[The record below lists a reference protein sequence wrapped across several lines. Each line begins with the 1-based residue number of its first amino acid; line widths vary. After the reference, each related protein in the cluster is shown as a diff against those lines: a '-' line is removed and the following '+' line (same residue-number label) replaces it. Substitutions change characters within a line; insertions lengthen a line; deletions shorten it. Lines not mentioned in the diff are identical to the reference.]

1 MPESLPACLRLDA
14 TLSALSLHRVQLDIE
29 QPTANLTHLFETN
42 PQLPGVL
49 LYQAGQFVGMIARQ
63 AFFERMSRP
72 YSLELFTR
80 KPLAVVYQFIDVA
93 PLVLPVQLSIQS
105 AAKRVLQ
112 RSDALLYEPLVV
124 ECQPNEYGLLEVHQ
138 LLLAQAQIHDLALMT
153 LQQSQ
158 QALAEEKELAQITLH
173 SIGDAVMTTDQT
185 GRVKSLNPVAESLT
199 GWLAMEAVGL
209 PLAQIFQIVDEDTH
223 QPLVHPVEAVL
234 QQGQTVGLA
243 NHTLLVSRKGQEFAI
258 HHSAAPLWDRQ
269 GKLLG
274 AVLVFRD
281 VTQERSLARQLAWQA
296 HHDLLTGLANRR
308 AFEQQLQTA
317 HSLALTRGQVHTLC
331 YLDLDRFKIIND
343 TCGHLAGDA
352 LLRQVSRLLQQQIR
366 CTDRLARLGGDE
378 FALLLH
384 QCSLAEGLVVAQSVQ
399 QCLQALR
406 FTWEGQCFV
415 IGVSIGLTVIDAN
428 TLNLTSAM
436 HEADTACYWAKKQ
449 GRNQVQVY
457 KQQGAH
463 TVHTSEAHWVNQI
476 TRALAEDRFQLY
488 YQTIAPLVPQPGL
501 TEHYEVLLR
510 LLDTDEQMVTPG
522 TFMPTAERYN
532 LMPEIDRWVIRTLF
546 ASQGPYYRQVW
557 QQCQAQN
564 LPCHCLYAVNLSGA
578 SLNDGNLVP
587 FIRQQ
592 LAQHQIP
599 PQLLCF
605 EITETVAIANL
616 AQATQVIGDLK
627 QLGCRFAL
635 DDFGSGMSS
644 FRYLN
649 ALPVDFLKIDGSFVA
664 AMADNLVASTTVE
677 AIHRIGQVMGLQT
690 IAECVENEAILAKV
704 RAIGVHY
711 AQGFGIAVPQP
722 LVTKLGVKLSHPVT
736 EAAWG

>member
-1 MPESLPACLRLDA
+1 MPESLPSCLRLNA
-14 TLSALSLHRVQLDIE
+14 TLSALSLHCVQLDIE
-29 QPTANLTHLFETN
+29 QPTANLTHIFETN

-72 YSLELFTR
+72 YSLELFAR
-80 KPLAVVYQFIDVA
+80 KPIAVVYQFIDME

-112 RSDALLYEPLVV
+112 RPDALLYEPLVV
-124 ECQPNEYGLLEVHQ
+124 KCQLNEYGLLEVHQ
-138 LLLAQAQIHDLALMT
+138 LLLAQAQIHDLALLT

-158 QALAEEKELAQITLH
+158 QALADEKELAQITLH
-173 SIGDAVMTTDQT
+173 SIGDAVITTDQT
-185 GRVKSLNPVAESLT
+185 ERVKSLNPVAESLT
-199 GWLAMEAVGL
+199 GWLAVEAVGL
-209 PLAQIFQIVDEDTH
+209 PLAQIFQIVHEDTH
-223 QPLVHPVEAVL
+223 RSLVHPVEAVL

-243 NHTLLVSRKGQEFAI
+243 NHTLLVARDGQEFAI
-258 HHSAAPLWDRQ
+258 HHSAAPIRDRQ
-269 GKLLG
+269 GNLLG

-317 HSLALTRGQVHTLC
+317 HSLALTSGQMHTLC

-352 LLRQVSRLLQQQIR
+352 LLRQVSRLLEQQIR
-366 CTDRLARLGGDE
+366 CTDILARLGGDE
-378 FALLLH
+378 FALLLR
-384 QCSLAEGLVVAQSVQ
+384 QCPLAEGLVVAQSVR
-399 QCLQALR
+399 QCLQAFR
-406 FTWEGQCFV
+406 FTWEGQCFA
-415 IGVSIGLTVIDAN
+415 IGVSIGLTGIDAN

-488 YQTIAPLVPQPGL
+488 YQTIAPLVPQPGFA
-501 TEHYEVLLR
+501 EHYEVLLR
-510 LLDTDEQMVTPG
+510 LLDTDGQVVTPG

-587 FIRQQ
+587 FIQQQ

-649 ALPVDFLKIDGSFVA
+649 TLPVDFLKIDGSFVS

-690 IAECVENEAILAKV
+690 IAECVENEAILAEV

-722 LVTKLGVKLSHPVT
+722 LMTKFEL
-736 EAAWG
+736 